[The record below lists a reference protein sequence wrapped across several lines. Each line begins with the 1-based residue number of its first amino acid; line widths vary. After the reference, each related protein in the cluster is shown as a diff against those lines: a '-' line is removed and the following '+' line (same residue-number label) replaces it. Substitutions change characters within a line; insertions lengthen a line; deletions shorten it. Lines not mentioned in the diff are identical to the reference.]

1 VWGKAT
7 RQDILSPIVSQKH
20 QSVLRQVKMVMKDKH
35 IFTVS
40 ELTADIHAVIEGAFP
55 EVWVEG
61 EISNFIKHSSGHI
74 YFSLKDAGAVLTCAF
89 FRSANQGL
97 KFQIR
102 DGMNVVC
109 FGKISVY
116 DKRGQY
122 QLYIDKVEPK
132 GVGALQMA
140 FEQLKAKLQKEGL
153 FDEARK
159 RLIPY
164 LPTRIGVVTSP
175 TGAAIRDILNVV
187 KRRFQNVEV
196 ILNPV
201 RVQGAGAEKEI
212 AQAVEEFNIFNN
224 EMPPDRRVDVL
235 IVGRGGGS
243 LEDLWSFNEEIVA
256 RAIFKSE
263 IPVIS
268 AVGHEVDWTIAD
280 FVADKRAPTPSAAA
294 EMVIPR
300 KEDLLIRLEELNGRL
315 DGSIINKITLLEGEL
330 RTLSE
335 SYILKQPVNIIEQY
349 QQRIDD
355 IVRNI
360 EIRAGHILDVKEA
373 AFGSLC
379 GKIDMLSPFKVLS
392 RGYSIT
398 MLVNSGE
405 AVKNAAELKK
415 GDEVKTRLAKGEFVS
430 KVQ

>member
-1 VWGKAT
+1 MA
-7 RQDILSPIVSQKH
+7 DIN
-20 QSVLRQVKMVMKDKH
+20 KDTILQEKH
-35 IFTVS
+35 IYTIS
-40 ELTADIHAVIEGAFP
+40 ELTQSIREILENTFR

-61 EISNFIKHSSGHI
+61 EVSNFVKHSSGHM
-74 YFSLKDAGAVLTCAF
+74 YFSLKDAGAVLACAF

-97 KFQIR
+97 KFQIE

-122 QLYIDKVEPK
+122 QLYVEKIEPK
-132 GVGALQMA
+132 GIGALQIA

-159 RLIPY
+159 RPIPY

-201 RVQGAGAEKEI
+201 RVQGEGAEKEI
-212 AQAVEEFNIFNN
+212 AEAIEEFNAFNN
-224 EMPPDRRVDVL
+224 EIPADKRVDVL

-243 LEDLWSFNEEIVA
+243 LEDLWPFNEEIVA
-256 RAIFKSE
+256 RAIFRSD
-263 IPVIS
+263 IPIIS

-300 KEDLLIRLEELNGRL
+300 KEDLLIRLEELAGRL
-315 DGSIINKITLLEGEL
+315 DSSIIDKITLLGDEL
-330 RTLSE
+330 KALSE
-335 SYILKQPVNIIEQY
+335 SYILKQPINIIEQY

-355 IVRNI
+355 IAKNI
-360 EIRAGHILDVKEA
+360 ELRAGHMLDIKKA
-373 AFGSLC
+373 AFSNLC
-379 GKIDMLSPFKVLS
+379 GKLDMLSPFKVLS

-398 MLVNSGE
+398 SRADSGKV
-405 AVKNAAELKK
+405 VKDAAELKK
-415 GDEVKTRLAKGEFVS
+415 GDEVKTRLAKGEFISEV
-430 KVQ
+430 KNG

>member
-1 VWGKAT
+1 MVK
-7 RQDILSPIVSQKH
+7 D
-20 QSVLRQVKMVMKDKH
+20 VLQEKH

-40 ELTADIHAVIEGAFP
+40 ELTQNIRAVIEGTFP
-55 EVWVEG
+55 EVWIEG
-61 EISNFIKHSSGHI
+61 EVSNFVNHSSGHM
-74 YFSLKDAGAVLTCAF
+74 YFSLKDAGAVIGCAF

-97 KFQIR
+97 KFQIK

-122 QLYIDKVEPK
+122 QLYVEKIEPK
-132 GVGALQMA
+132 GIGALQIA
-140 FEQLKAKLQKEGL
+140 FEQLKAKLAKEGL

-159 RLIPY
+159 RPIPY

-201 RVQGAGAEKEI
+201 RVQGEGAEKEI
-212 AQAVEEFNIFNN
+212 AQAIEEFNIFNN
-224 EMPPDRRVDVL
+224 EMPLDRRVDVL

-256 RAIFKSE
+256 RAIFKSK

-268 AVGHEVDWTIAD
+268 AVGHEVDWTISD

-300 KEDLLIRLEELNGRL
+300 KEDLLIRLEELTGRL
-315 DGSIINKITLLEGEL
+315 DGAMVDKIMVLEGEL
-330 RTLSE
+330 KTLAE
-335 SYILKQPVNIIEQY
+335 SYILKQPINIIEQY

-355 IVRNI
+355 IARNI
-360 EIRAGHILDVKEA
+360 EIRAGHILDIKNA
-373 AFGSLC
+373 AFGNIC
-379 GKIDMLSPFKVLS
+379 GKLDMLSPFKVLS

-398 MLVNSGE
+398 TLADSGK
-405 AVKNAAELKK
+405 VIKAAAQLKK
-415 GDEVKTRLAKGEFVS
+415 GDEVKTRIEKGEFVS

>member
-1 VWGKAT
+1 MVKE
-7 RQDILSPIVSQKH
+7 ILH
-20 QSVLRQVKMVMKDKH
+20 EKH
-35 IFTVS
+35 IYTIS
-40 ELTADIHAVIEGAFP
+40 ELTQNIREILEGAFG
-55 EVWVEG
+55 EVWLEG
-61 EISNFIKHSSGHI
+61 EVSNFTKHSSGHM
-74 YFSLKDAGAVLTCAF
+74 YFSLKDAGAVLNCAF
-89 FRSANQGL
+89 FRFANQGL
-97 KFQIR
+97 KFEIK

-122 QLYIDKVEPK
+122 QLYVEKIEPK
-132 GVGALQMA
+132 GIGALQIA

-159 RLIPY
+159 RPIPY

-175 TGAAIRDILNVV
+175 TGAAIKDILNVV

-201 RVQGAGAEKEI
+201 RVQGEGAEKEI
-212 AQAVEEFNIFNN
+212 AEAIEEFNAFNN
-224 EMPPDRRVDVL
+224 EIPADKRVDVL

-256 RAIFKSE
+256 RAIFKSK

-268 AVGHEVDWTIAD
+268 AVGHEIDWTIAD

-300 KEDLLIRLEELNGRL
+300 KEDLLIRLEELTGRL
-315 DGSIINKITLLEGEL
+315 DGAMVDKIMLLEGDL
-330 RTLSE
+330 KTLAE
-335 SYILKQPVNIIEQY
+335 SYILKQPINIIEQY

-355 IVRNI
+355 IARNI
-360 EIRAGHILDVKEA
+360 EIRAGHILDIKNA
-373 AFGSLC
+373 AFGSIC
-379 GKIDMLSPFKVLS
+379 GKLDMLSPFKVLS

-398 MLVNSGE
+398 MLADSGK
-405 AVKNAAELKK
+405 VIKNAEQLKK
-415 GDEVKTRLAKGEFVS
+415 GNEVKTRLAKGEFISEV
-430 KVQ
+430 K

>member
-1 VWGKAT
+1 MVNE
-7 RQDILSPIVSQKH
+7 QKH
-20 QSVLRQVKMVMKDKH
+20 
-35 IFTVS
+35 IYTIS
-40 ELTADIHAVIEGAFP
+40 EVTQNIREILESTFG
-55 EVWVEG
+55 EVWLEG
-61 EISNFIKHSSGHI
+61 EISNFTKHSSGHI
-74 YFSLKDAGAVLTCAF
+74 YFSLKDAGAVLACAF

-97 KFQIR
+97 KFQIKE
-102 DGMNVVC
+102 GMNVVC

-122 QLYIDKVEPK
+122 QLYVEKIEPK
-132 GVGALQMA
+132 GIGALQMA

-159 RLIPY
+159 RPIPY
-164 LPTRIGVVTSP
+164 LPTCIGVVTSP

-201 RVQGAGAEKEI
+201 RVQGEGAEEEI
-212 AQAVEEFNIFNN
+212 AQAIEEFNVFNS
-224 EMPPDRRVDVL
+224 EMPADRHIDVL

-243 LEDLWSFNEEIVA
+243 LEDLWSFNEEVVA
-256 RAIFKSE
+256 RAIFKSK
-263 IPVIS
+263 IPIIS

-300 KEDLLIRLEELNGRL
+300 KEDLLIRLEELSGRL
-315 DGSIINKITLLEGEL
+315 DGSMIDKITLLSGEL
-330 RTLSE
+330 KTLSE
-335 SYILKQPVNIIEQY
+335 SYILKQPINIIEQY

-355 IVRNI
+355 IAKNI
-360 EIRAGHILDVKEA
+360 EMRTGHMLDIRNA
-373 AFGSLC
+373 AFATVCAKL
-379 GKIDMLSPFKVLS
+379 DMLSPFKVLS

-398 MLVNSGE
+398 TAAGSGK
-405 AVKNAAELKK
+405 VIKDAAHLKK
-415 GDEVKTRLAKGEFVS
+415 GDEVSTRLEKGEFVS

>member
-1 VWGKAT
+1 
-7 RQDILSPIVSQKH
+7 
-20 QSVLRQVKMVMKDKH
+20 MEKDKD
-35 IFTVS
+35 IFMKEERRIYTVS
-40 ELTADIHAVIEGAFP
+40 ELTANIRELVEGAFP

-61 EISNFIKHSSGHI
+61 EISNFIKHSSGHM

-97 KFQIR
+97 KFQIKE
-102 DGMNVVC
+102 GMNVVC

-122 QLYIDKVEPK
+122 QLYVDKIEPK

-159 RLIPY
+159 RPIPY

-201 RVQGAGAEKEI
+201 RVQGIGAEKEI
-212 AQAVEEFNIFNN
+212 AEAIEEFNTFNN
-224 EMPPDRRVDVL
+224 MSADKRVDVL

-256 RAIFKSE
+256 RAIFDSK
-263 IPVIS
+263 IPIIS
-268 AVGHEVDWTIAD
+268 AVGHEIDWTIAD

-300 KEDLLIRLEELNGRL
+300 KEDLLIRLEELDGRL
-315 DGSIINKITLLEGEL
+315 DNSIIDKITLLGDEL
-330 RTLSE
+330 KALSE
-335 SYILKQPVNIIEQY
+335 SYILKQPINIIEQH

-355 IVRNI
+355 IARNI
-360 EIRAGHILDVKEA
+360 EVMTGHMLDINEA
-373 AFGSLC
+373 AFGAIC
-379 GKIDMLSPFKVLS
+379 GKLDMLSPFKVLS

-398 MLVNSGE
+398 SRAYSGIV
-405 AVKNAAELKK
+405 VKDSTELKK
-415 GDEVKTRLAKGEFVS
+415 GDEVKTKLAKGEFISEV
-430 KVQ
+430 K

>member
-1 VWGKAT
+1 MIDK
-7 RQDILSPIVSQKH
+7 
-20 QSVLRQVKMVMKDKH
+20 VKEDRR
-35 IFTVS
+35 IYTIS
-40 ELTADIHAVIEGAFP
+40 ELTQNIRGILEGAFG
-55 EVWVEG
+55 EVWLEG
-61 EISNFIKHSSGHI
+61 EISNFIKHSSGHM
-74 YFSLKDAGAVLTCAF
+74 YFSLKDTGAVLACAF

-97 KFQIR
+97 KFQIK

-122 QLYIDKVEPK
+122 QLYVEKIEPK
-132 GVGALQMA
+132 GIGALQMA

-159 RLIPY
+159 RPIPY

-187 KRRFQNVEV
+187 RRRFQNVEV

-201 RVQGAGAEKEI
+201 RVQGEGSEKEI
-212 AQAVEEFNIFNN
+212 AQAIEEFNVFNG
-224 EMPPDRRVDVL
+224 EMPAGRRIDVL

-263 IPVIS
+263 IPIIS
-268 AVGHEVDWTIAD
+268 AVGHEIDWTIAD

-300 KEDLLIRLEELNGRL
+300 KEDLLIRLEELSGRL
-315 DGSIINKITLLEGEL
+315 DNSMVSKITLLSDEL
-330 RTLSE
+330 KTLSE
-335 SYILKQPVNIIEQY
+335 SYILKQPINIIEQY

-355 IVRNI
+355 ITGNI
-360 EIRAGHILDVKEA
+360 EVRAGRILDMKKA
-373 AFGSLC
+373 AFATVCAKL
-379 GKIDMLSPFKVLS
+379 DMLSPFKVLS

-398 MLVNSGE
+398 TATASGK
-405 AVKNAAELKK
+405 VIKNAAHLKK
-415 GDEVKTRLAKGEFVS
+415 GDEVSTKLEKGTFISSVVKAED
-430 KVQ
+430 

>member
-1 VWGKAT
+1 MADNALTKEEK
-7 RQDILSPIVSQKH
+7 RIY
-20 QSVLRQVKMVMKDKH
+20 
-35 IFTVS
+35 TVS
-40 ELTADIHAVIEGAFP
+40 ELTANIRELVEGAFP

-61 EISNFIKHSSGHI
+61 EISNFIKHSSGHM
-74 YFSLKDAGAVLTCAF
+74 YFSVKDSGAVLSCAF
-89 FRSANQGL
+89 FRSANKGL
-97 KFQIR
+97 KFQIKE
-102 DGMNVVC
+102 GMNVVC

-122 QLYIDKVEPK
+122 QLYVDKIEPK

-140 FEQLKAKLQKEGL
+140 FEQLKARLQKEGL

-159 RLIPY
+159 RPIPY

-201 RVQGAGAEKEI
+201 RVQGTGAEKEI
-212 AQAVEEFNIFNN
+212 AEAIEEFNTFNN
-224 EMPPDRRVDVL
+224 ISSDKRVDVL

-243 LEDLWSFNEEIVA
+243 LEDLWAFNEEILA
-256 RAIFKSE
+256 RAIFNSK
-263 IPVIS
+263 IPIIS
-268 AVGHEVDWTIAD
+268 AVGHEIDWTIAD

-294 EMVIPR
+294 EMAIPR
-300 KEDLLIRLEELNGRL
+300 KEDLLIRLEELDGRL
-315 DGSIINKITLLEGEL
+315 DDSIIGKITLLGDEL
-330 RTLSE
+330 KALSE
-335 SYILKQPVNIIEQY
+335 SYILKQPINIIEQY

-355 IVRNI
+355 IAKNI
-360 EIRAGHILDVKEA
+360 ELRTEYILDINKA
-373 AFGSLC
+373 AFSNLC
-379 GKIDMLSPFKVLS
+379 GKLDILSPLRVLS

-398 MLVNSGE
+398 SRADSGIV
-405 AVKNAAELKK
+405 VKDSTELKK
-415 GDEVKTRLAKGEFVS
+415 GDEVKTRLSKGEFVS

>member
-1 VWGKAT
+1 
-7 RQDILSPIVSQKH
+7 
-20 QSVLRQVKMVMKDKH
+20 MKNTLQEKH
-35 IFTVS
+35 IYSIS
-40 ELTADIHAVIEGAFP
+40 ELTQNIRAILEGTFS

-61 EISNFIKHSSGHI
+61 EISNFTNHSSGHM
-74 YFSLKDAGAVLTCAF
+74 YFSLKDAGAVLLCAF

-97 KFQIR
+97 KFQIQ

-122 QLYIDKVEPK
+122 QLYVEKIEPK
-132 GVGALQMA
+132 GVGALQIA

-153 FDEARK
+153 FEEARK
-159 RLIPY
+159 RPIPY

-201 RVQGAGAEKEI
+201 RVQGEGAEKEI

-224 EMPPDRRVDVL
+224 EMPFDKRVDVL

-256 RAIFKSE
+256 RAIFKSK
-263 IPVIS
+263 IPIIS

-300 KEDLLIRLEELNGRL
+300 KEDLLVRMEELAGRL
-315 DGSIINKITLLEGEL
+315 DGAIIDKVTFLEGEL
-330 RTLSE
+330 KTLAE
-335 SYILKQPVNIIEQY
+335 SYILKQPISIIEQY

-355 IVRNI
+355 IAKNI
-360 EIRAGHILDVKEA
+360 GIRAGHILDIKNSV
-373 AFGSLC
+373 FGNLC
-379 GKIDMLSPFKVLS
+379 GKLDMLSPFKVLS

-398 MLVNSGE
+398 ALATSGKV
-405 AVKNAAELKK
+405 VKDTSQLKK
-415 GDEVKTRLAKGEFVS
+415 GDEVKTRLSKGEFISEV
-430 KVQ
+430 K

>member
-1 VWGKAT
+1 MVNE
-7 RQDILSPIVSQKH
+7 QKH
-20 QSVLRQVKMVMKDKH
+20 
-35 IFTVS
+35 IYTVS
-40 ELTADIHAVIEGAFP
+40 ELTQNIRALLEGDFA
-55 EVWVEG
+55 EVWIEG
-61 EISNFIKHSSGHI
+61 EISNFINHTSGHM
-74 YFSLKDAGAVLTCAF
+74 YFSLKDAGAVLACAF

-102 DGMNVVC
+102 DGMQAVC

-122 QLYIDKVEPK
+122 QLYVEKIEPK
-132 GVGALQMA
+132 GIGALQIA

-159 RLIPY
+159 RPIPY

-175 TGAAIRDILNVV
+175 TGAAIKDILNVA

-201 RVQGAGAEKEI
+201 RVQGEGAEKEI
-212 AQAVEEFNIFNN
+212 ARAVEEFNAFNG

-256 RAIFKSE
+256 RAIFGSK

-268 AVGHEVDWTIAD
+268 AVGHEIDWTIAD

-300 KEDLLIRLEELNGRL
+300 KEDLSNRLEELTGRL
-315 DGSIINKITLLEGEL
+315 DGAMTDKIILLEDGL
-330 RTLSE
+330 KTLSE
-335 SYILKQPVNIIEQY
+335 SYILKQPINIIEQY

-355 IVRNI
+355 IARNI
-360 EIRAGHILDVKEA
+360 EIRAGHILDTKTA
-373 AFGSLC
+373 AHGNLW
-379 GKIDMLSPFKVLS
+379 GKLDMLSPFKVLS

-398 MLVNSGE
+398 TLAGAGRVI
-405 AVKNAAELKK
+405 KDAAELKK
-415 GDEVKTRLAKGEFVS
+415 GDEVMTRLSKGEFAS